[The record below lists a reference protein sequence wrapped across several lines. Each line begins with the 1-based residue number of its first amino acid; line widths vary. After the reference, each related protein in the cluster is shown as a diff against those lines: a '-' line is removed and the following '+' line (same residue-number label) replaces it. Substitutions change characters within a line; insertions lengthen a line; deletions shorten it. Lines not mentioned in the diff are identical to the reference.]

1 MVPWGRTVEVSRVC
15 APFLIHGPR
24 EWNLLIN
31 MNDLLISGEIPWF
44 SMKKIRVETH
54 LWLTPKWF
62 WNNLDRS
69 HSTQEGMNKIWYTVD
84 VYCWLGMKDLTVV
97 RWIHYLN
104 QRVITGIVTCL
115 IHLKPQLIGTYR
127 KIYGI
132 IADLRSADHDT
143 VRILASLPSHPH
155 RWRFVIYLVPP
166 NTKVLWY
173 THTYIYTIYVYI
185 ISIYILHT
193 LMIE

>member
-1 MVPWGRTVEVSRVC
+1 
-15 APFLIHGPR
+15 
-24 EWNLLIN
+24 

-166 NTKVLWY
+166 NTNVGNLSPSRTATAMHKCIKCMLTKNCHSDDPNSRQGVHVTSFYNCWD
-173 THTYIYTIYVYI
+173 
-185 ISIYILHT
+185 
-193 LMIE
+193 